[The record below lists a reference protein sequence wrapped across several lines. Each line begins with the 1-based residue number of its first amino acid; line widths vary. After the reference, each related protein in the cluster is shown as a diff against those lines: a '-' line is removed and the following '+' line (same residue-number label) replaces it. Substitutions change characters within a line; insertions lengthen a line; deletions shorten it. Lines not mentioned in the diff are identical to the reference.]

1 MDHSDCLDGPSGC
14 EGEIF
19 ERPTMSGSG
28 DTYPRCD
35 KHYEAYVERLTPVM
49 DDIRRRYPE
58 QAPADFDPF
67 YSGEQWNEDY

>member
-1 MDHSDCLDGPSGC
+1 
-14 EGEIF
+14 
-19 ERPTMSGSG
+19 MSGSG